1 MGKQERTD
9 FARKHA
15 GWLIPALGAVLLL
28 GILIQNPFAMGAGV
42 LGLIWVAHA
51 VLKRQ

>member
-1 MGKQERTD
+1 MTKPDRTD
-9 FARKHA
+9 FARRNA

-28 GILIQNPFAMGAGV
+28 GILRQNPFAMGAGA
-42 LGLIWVAHA
+42 LGLIWVARA